1 MIESWSDLFY
11 RKKDREHL
19 RQASFVVGREKT
31 ILALF
36 TFERSRKSSA
46 FHGSATTRKRVKLCL
61 FVSMPSSNTFIPYKS
76 AAYLEQIAA
85 CPFRFSR
92 LMASAL
98 PAVSSVSTIF
108 SLGCCIRNSRH
119 CAKQR
124 VGVDFCQCFPIVVRQ
139 AHEAV
144 FDA

>member
-1 MIESWSDLFY
+1 
-11 RKKDREHL
+11 
-19 RQASFVVGREKT
+19 
-31 ILALF
+31 
-36 TFERSRKSSA
+36 
-46 FHGSATTRKRVKLCL
+46 
-61 FVSMPSSNTFIPYKS
+61 MPSSNTFIPYKS

-98 PAVSSVSTIF
+98 PAEFTA
-108 SLGCCIRNSRH
+108 LCQGNG
-119 CAKQR
+119 